1 MWIKGGKWIV
11 YHFGG
16 AIMDIF
22 ETLQGIFSVWL
33 PQSSYSMVK
42 PYGLNMYRRID
53 RDNHRVVMDVCIP
66 VQ

>member
-22 ETLQGIFSVWL
+22 ETLQGIFSVW
-33 PQSSYSMVK
+33 
-42 PYGLNMYRRID
+42 MYVFRFNEGKNSEDGGRIC
-53 RDNHRVVMDVCIP
+53 MLL
-66 VQ
+66 